1 MAVPLLDLKAQ
12 YKKHKTEIDEAM
24 LRVADSQH
32 FIMGPEVEKLEKSLC
47 TYLECKHAI
56 AVSSGTD
63 ALLVALMALDIKDGD
78 EVIVPTYSFFATA
91 GVVARLHAK
100 PVFVDSDPYTF
111 NIEADAIEK
120 KITSKTRVIMPV
132 HLFGQSADME
142 KVMAVAKKHN
152 LKVIEDGAQAIG
164 VQYKNGTQVGNFG
177 DIGCFS
183 FFPSKNLGCF
193 GDGGL
198 VTTNDDAL
206 AEKLRVLRVHG
217 GKPKYYHK
225 MIGGNFRLD
234 AIQAAVLNVKL
245 PHLNGWSQRRRENAD
260 LYTRLFIEA
269 GVAEGEGVLAYNA
282 KNKVLLPKAVYRES
296 GAVNHHIYN
305 QYVIRVEKRDALRKY
320 LTDKQIGNEVYY
332 PVPFHRQECFAY
344 LGEKDSDFPNA
355 NAQAEQSLAVPIYPE
370 LTKEHI
376 SEVVGA
382 IAEFV
387 KA

>member
-12 YKKHKTEIDEAM
+12 YRAHKSEIDEAM
-24 LRVADSQH
+24 LRVAESQH

-63 ALLVALMALDIKDGD
+63 ALLVALMALDIQPGD

-100 PVFVDSDPYTF
+100 PIFVDSDSLTF
-111 NIEADAIEK
+111 NISASDIEK
-120 KITSKTRVIMPV
+120 KITAKTRVIMPV
-132 HLFGQSADME
+132 HLFGQSSDMGAI
-142 KVMAVAKKHN
+142 MAIAKKHN

-164 VQYKNGTQVGNFG
+164 VQYSDGKKVGNFG

-206 AEKLRVLRVHG
+206 GEKLRVLRVHG

-245 PHLNGWSQRRRENAD
+245 PHLDNWSQRRRENAD
-260 LYTRLFIEA
+260 LYTQLFIAA
-269 GVAEGEGVLAYNA
+269 GVAEAEGKIIYDR
-282 KNKVLLPKAVYRES
+282 KNKVLLPKAVYRTS
-296 GAVNHHIYN
+296 GAKNHHIYN

-332 PVPFHRQECFAY
+332 PVPFHRQECFGY
-344 LGEKDSDFPNA
+344 LGEKDTDFPNA

-370 LTKEHI
+370 LTKEQI
-376 SEVVGA
+376 SEVVNA
-382 IAEFV
+382 ITEFV